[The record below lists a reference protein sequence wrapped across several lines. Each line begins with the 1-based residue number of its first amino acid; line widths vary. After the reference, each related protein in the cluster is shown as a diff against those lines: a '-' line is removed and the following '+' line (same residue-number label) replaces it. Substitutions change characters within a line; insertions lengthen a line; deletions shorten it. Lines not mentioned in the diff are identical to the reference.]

1 MLLVFLNMINYRC
14 RSTKKSKIMKRNP
27 SISFFD
33 RGYVTGKKSSAS
45 FDVSARSSASSVLL
59 GLFSLDHFVWGY
71 SL

>member
-1 MLLVFLNMINYRC
+1 MLFVFLNRINYRY
-14 RSTKKSKIMKRNP
+14 RFTKKSKIMKRNP

-33 RGYVTGKKSSAS
+33 RGYVTGKNRLLALN
-45 FDVSARSSASSVLL
+45 VSARSSASSVLL